1 MKMMFP
7 SSRQVSLLSKKQL
20 DHLIRKT
27 DRLGAKPGAVFLDRD
42 GTINYDRGYLR
53 DPRQVRLLPRV
64 GRAIRLLNEAGV
76 LVIVVTNQTVVG
88 RNEITNDEL
97 ELINRTIWWRLRR
110 SGAYYDA
117 LYYCPHDPTIS
128 PGCFCRKPAPGLIF
142 QAAADFQVDPK
153 RSFMVGDKLSD
164 VQAGK
169 AAGCKTVL
177 IGPRNM
183 EAYQADLV
191 VPTLSRAVSAILQRL
206 EFP

>member
-1 MKMMFP
+1 MKMIFP
-7 SSRQVSLLSKKQL
+7 SSRQVSLPSKKQL

-27 DRLGAKPGAVFLDRD
+27 DRSSAKPGAVFLDRD

-53 DPRQVRLLPRV
+53 DPRHVRLLPRV
-64 GRAIRLLNEAGV
+64 GRAIRLLNEANV

-88 RNEITNDEL
+88 RNEITKDEL
-97 ELINRTIWWRLRR
+97 ELINRTIWRRLRR
-110 SGAYYDA
+110 SGTYYDA

-169 AAGCKTVL
+169 AAGCRTVL
-177 IGPRNM
+177 IGPRTM
-183 EAYQADLV
+183 EDCQADFV
-191 VPTLSRAVSAILQRL
+191 VPDLLGGVLTILEHMKSR
-206 EFP
+206 